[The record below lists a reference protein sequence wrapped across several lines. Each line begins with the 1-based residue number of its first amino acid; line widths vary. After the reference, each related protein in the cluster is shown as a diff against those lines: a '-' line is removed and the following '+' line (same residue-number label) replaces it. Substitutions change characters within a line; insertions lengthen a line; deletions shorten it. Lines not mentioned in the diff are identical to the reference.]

1 MHRYHVEIKN
11 GTTREVLYYP
21 LDPDRQIY
29 DDELNDSLGSTATF
43 NFSIPPQ
50 NPAYLHIEPLSTKV
64 YVYDGDDV
72 IYDGRVSN
80 DKKDILNTGTVETV
94 GSM

>member
-1 MHRYHVEIKN
+1 MTGVQTCALPI
-11 GTTREVLYYP
+11 
-21 LDPDRQIY
+21 
-29 DDELNDSLGSTATF
+29 SF

>member
-43 NFSIPPQ
+43 NFSIPQ
-50 NPAYLHIEPLSTKV
+50 I
-64 YVYDGDDV
+64 
-72 IYDGRVSN
+72 GRAHV
-80 DKKDILNTGTVETV
+80 
-94 GSM
+94 